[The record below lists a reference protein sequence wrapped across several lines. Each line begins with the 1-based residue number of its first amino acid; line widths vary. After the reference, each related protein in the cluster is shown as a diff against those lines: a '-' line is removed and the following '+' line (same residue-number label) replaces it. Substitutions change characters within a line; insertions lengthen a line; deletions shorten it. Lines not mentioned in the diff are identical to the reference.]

1 MILKGS
7 QRGGAVQLA
16 AHLLKEENEHV
27 EIHQMRGF
35 VSDNLHG
42 AFNEAHAIAK
52 GTKCQQ
58 FLFSLSLN
66 PPPSEQ
72 VSTDAFERAADMA
85 EERLGLKGQPRAIV
99 FHEKEGR
106 RHAHVVWSRID
117 AEKMRAIN
125 LPHYK
130 RKLTELSKELYLEHG
145 WELPE
150 GLRDPH
156 LRDPLNFNRDE
167 WQQALR
173 AGRDPREIKQ
183 VFQQAWKRSDSA
195 KAFGAALMENG
206 FIIARGDRRGHVA
219 VDYTGEVYAIAK
231 YTGVRTK
238 EVRERLGDPT
248 ELSSVEHTKAALRD
262 QLTPRLKQFSERMRE
277 KQAEERRPLKDE
289 ARALA
294 KAHAT
299 ERTMLKVGQERRW
312 QEESAARQA
321 RLRPGLKG
329 AFDLLTGKAQAV
341 REANAQEAWHALKR
355 DQAQKDRLI
364 LDQMAERR
372 SLQARMEALR
382 KNQIKDRI
390 KLDRMIGQVL
400 DLKGRTTLTQAEK
413 NRERLKD
420 YQANNLPIRRPEP
433 PDRDRER

>member
-7 QRGGAVQLA
+7 QRGGAIQLA

-27 EIHQMRGF
+27 EIHEMRGF
-35 VSDNLHG
+35 VSDDLHG

-66 PPPSEQ
+66 PPPWEQ
-72 VSTDAFERAADMA
+72 VSTDAFERAADAA
-85 EERLGLKGQPRAIV
+85 EERLGLEGQPRAIV

-117 AEKMRAIN
+117 AENMRAIN

-130 RKLTELSKELYLEHG
+130 RKLAELSKEIYLEHD

-173 AGRDPREIKQ
+173 AGRDPREVKQ
-183 VFQQAWKRSDSA
+183 VFQQAWNRSDSA

-219 VDYTGEVYAIAK
+219 IDYTGEVYAIAK

-238 EVRERLGDPT
+238 DVRERLGDPAA
-248 ELSSVEHTKAALRD
+248 LKSVEDTKAALRD
-262 QLTPRLKQFSERMRE
+262 RLTPRLKEFSERIRE
-277 KQAEERRPLKDE
+277 KQAEERRPLKDKAKE
-289 ARALA
+289 LA
-294 KAHAT
+294 KAHAA
-299 ERTMLKVGQERRW
+299 ERAKLKAGQEQRG
-312 QEESAARQA
+312 QEETAARQA

-329 AFDLLTGKAQAV
+329 LFDRFTGKAKAV
-341 REANAQEAWHALKR
+341 RDANAREAWKALKR
-355 DQAQKDRLI
+355 DQAQKEQLI
-364 LDQMAERR
+364 LDQMKERR
-372 SLQARMEALR
+372 SLQVRMDELR
-382 KNQIKDRI
+382 KAQILERV

-400 DLKGRTTLTQAEK
+400 DMKGRAALTQAGR
-413 NRERLKD
+413 NRERMQDHLER
-420 YQANNLPIRRPEP
+420 NPRPKP
-433 PDRDRER
+433 KSSSDRDMER

>member
-7 QRGGAVQLA
+7 QRGGAIQLA
-16 AHLLKEENEHV
+16 AHLLKEENDHV
-27 EIHQMRGF
+27 EIHEMRGF
-35 VSDNLHG
+35 VSDDLYG

-66 PPPSEQ
+66 PPPWEQ
-72 VSTDAFERAADMA
+72 VSTDAFERAADAA
-85 EERLGLKGQPRAIV
+85 EERLGLEGQPRAIV

-117 AEKMRAIN
+117 AENMRAIN

-130 RKLTELSKELYLEHG
+130 RKLTELSKEIYLEHD

-173 AGRDPREIKQ
+173 AGRDPREVKQ
-183 VFQQAWKRSDSA
+183 VFQQAWNRSDSA

-219 VDYTGEVYAIAK
+219 IDYTGEVYAIAK

-238 EVRERLGDPT
+238 EVRERLGDPAA
-248 ELSSVEHTKAALRD
+248 LKSVEDTKAALRD
-262 QLTPRLKQFSERMRE
+262 RLTPRLKEFSERMRE

-289 ARALA
+289 ARELA
-294 KAHAT
+294 KAHAA
-299 ERTMLKVGQERRW
+299 ERAKLKAGQEQRW
-312 QEESAARQA
+312 QEETAARQA
-321 RLRPGLKG
+321 QLRPGLKG
-329 AFDLLTGKAQAV
+329 LFDRFTGKAQMV
-341 REANAQEAWHALKR
+341 RDTNAKEAWEALKR
-355 DQAQKDRLI
+355 DQAQKDQLI
-364 LDQMAERR
+364 LDQMKERR
-372 SLQARMEALR
+372 SLQVHMDELR
-382 KNQIKDRI
+382 KAQILERV
-390 KLDRMIGQVL
+390 KLDRMIGEVL
-400 DLKGRTTLTQAEK
+400 DMKGRAALTQAER
-413 NRERLKD
+413 NRERMQD
-420 YQANNLPIRRPEP
+420 YLERNPRPKP
-433 PDRDRER
+433 KSSSDRDMER

>member
-7 QRGGAVQLA
+7 QRGGAIQLA
-16 AHLLKEENEHV
+16 AHLLKAENEQV
-27 EIHQMRGF
+27 EIHEMRGF
-35 VSDNLHG
+35 VAHDLHG

-52 GTKCQQ
+52 GTRCQQ

-66 PPPSEQ
+66 PPPWEP
-72 VSTDAFERAADMA
+72 VSTEAFERAADAA
-85 EERLGLKGQPRAIV
+85 EARLGLEGQPRAIV

-117 AEKMRAIN
+117 AENMRAIN

-145 WELPE
+145 WELPD

-156 LRDPLNFNRDE
+156 FRDPLNFNRDQ

-231 YTGVRTK
+231 YTGIRAKYVRA
-238 EVRERLGDPT
+238 RLGDPAA
-248 ELSSVEHTKAALRD
+248 LKSVDETKAALRD
-262 QLTPRLKQFSERMRE
+262 RLTPRLKEFAARLKA

-294 KAHAT
+294 KAHAA
-299 ERTMLKVGQERRW
+299 ERAKLKVGQERRW
-312 QEESAARQA
+312 QEESAARHA

-329 AFDLLTGKAQAV
+329 VFDLLTGKAQAV
-341 REANAQEAWHALKR
+341 REANAQEAWQALKR

-372 SLQARMEALR
+372 SLQVRMEALR
-382 KNQIKDRI
+382 KNQIMERV

-400 DLKGRTTLTQAEK
+400 DLKGRAALTQAEK
-413 NRERLKD
+413 NRARLLD
-420 YQANNLPIRRPEP
+420 YQANTPPIRRLKP

>member
-1 MILKGS
+1 
-7 QRGGAVQLA
+7 
-16 AHLLKEENEHV
+16 
-27 EIHQMRGF
+27 MRGF
-35 VSDNLHG
+35 VSDDLHG

-66 PPPSEQ
+66 PPPWEQ
-72 VSTDAFERAADMA
+72 VSTDAFERAADAA
-85 EERLGLKGQPRAIV
+85 EERLGLEGQPRAIV

-117 AEKMRAIN
+117 TENMRAIN

-130 RKLTELSKELYLEHG
+130 RKLTSLSKEIYLEHG

-150 GLRDPH
+150 GLRDPN

-173 AGRDPREIKQ
+173 AGRDPRELKQ
-183 VFQQAWKRSDSA
+183 VFQQAWNRSDSA

-231 YTGVRTK
+231 YTGVRAK
-238 EVRERLGDPT
+238 EVRGRLGDPA
-248 ELSSVEHTKAALRD
+248 ELKSVKDTKTALRD
-262 QLTPRLKQFSERMRE
+262 RLTPRLKEFSDRMRQ
-277 KQAEERRPLKDE
+277 KQAEERRPLKVE

-294 KAHAT
+294 KAHAD
-299 ERTMLKVGQERRW
+299 ERARLKAGQEQRW
-312 QEESAARQA
+312 QEETAARQA

-329 AFDLLTGKAQAV
+329 LLDLVTGKAHAV
-341 REANAQEAWHALKR
+341 RAANAREAWEALKR
-355 DQAQKDRLI
+355 DQAQKDQLI
-364 LDQMAERR
+364 TDQMKERR
-372 SLQARMEALR
+372 ALQVRMDELR
-382 KNQIKDRI
+382 KAQIMERA
-390 KLDRMIGQVL
+390 KLDRTIGQVL
-400 DLKGRTTLTQAEK
+400 DMKGRAALTQAEK

-420 YQANNLPIRRPEP
+420 YQANNPSPRQPKP
-433 PDRDRER
+433 PDRDHER

>member
-7 QRGGAVQLA
+7 QRGGAIQLA

-27 EIHQMRGF
+27 EIHEMRGF
-35 VSDNLHG
+35 VSDDLHG

-66 PPPSEQ
+66 PPPWEQ
-72 VSTDAFERAADMA
+72 VSTDAFERAADAA
-85 EERLGLKGQPRAIV
+85 EERLGLEGQPRAII

-117 AEKMRAIN
+117 AENMRAIN

-130 RKLTELSKELYLEHG
+130 RKLTELSKEIYLEHD

-173 AGRDPREIKQ
+173 AGRDPREVKQ
-183 VFQQAWKRSDSA
+183 VFQQAWNRSDSA

-219 VDYTGEVYAIAK
+219 IDYTGEVYAIAK
-231 YTGVRTK
+231 YTGVRAK
-238 EVRERLGDPT
+238 DVRERLGDPVA
-248 ELSSVEHTKAALRD
+248 LKSVEDTKAALRD
-262 QLTPRLKQFSERMRE
+262 RLTPRLKEFSERMRE

-289 ARALA
+289 ARELA
-294 KAHAT
+294 NAHAA
-299 ERTMLKVGQERRW
+299 ERAKLNAGQEQRW
-312 QEESAARQA
+312 QEETAARQA
-321 RLRPGLKG
+321 RLRHGLKG
-329 AFDLLTGKAQAV
+329 LFDRFTGKAQMV
-341 REANAQEAWHALKR
+341 RDTNSKEAWDALKR
-355 DQAQKDRLI
+355 DQAQKDQLI
-364 LDQMAERR
+364 LDQMKERR
-372 SLQARMEALR
+372 YLQVRMDELR
-382 KNQIKDRI
+382 KAQILERV

-400 DLKGRTTLTQAEK
+400 DMKGRDALTQAER
-413 NRERLKD
+413 NRERMQD
-420 YQANNLPIRRPEP
+420 NLERNPRPKP
-433 PDRDRER
+433 KSPSDRDMER